1 MKNFEV
7 KVSNRK
13 LKKFFFTDMSLT
25 EMIAFYLLVASEI
38 YSTLLAKDPIAAAGF
53 KYKLQAGTRNDS
65 PVWNGKSMPGVA
77 MVVVKEKN
85 REEKNDD

>member
-7 KVSNRK
+7 KVSNGK
-13 LKKFFFTDMSLT
+13 LGKILITDMSLT
-25 EMIAFYLLVASEI
+25 EMSAFYLLAASEI
-38 YSTLLAKDPIAAAGF
+38 YSSLLRKDPIAAAYF
-53 KYKLQAGTRNDS
+53 KYNLQTGTRNDS

-77 MVVVKEKN
+77 MVVVKEN